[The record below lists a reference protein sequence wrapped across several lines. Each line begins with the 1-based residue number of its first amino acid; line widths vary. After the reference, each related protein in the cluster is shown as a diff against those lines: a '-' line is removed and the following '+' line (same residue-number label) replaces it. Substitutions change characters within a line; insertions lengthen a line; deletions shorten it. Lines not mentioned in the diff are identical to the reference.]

1 MNVKYQQDPFFYK
14 QFSYFCEQGGDG
26 DANSGQLGLANLGG
40 VFIVLMGGVILSC
53 LLAVAEFMWEARK
66 IVKDKEVRY
75 HKHPLPGVG
84 KTVQSVCNFYI
95 ITNCFITLI
104 VAICLERIR
113 N

>member
-1 MNVKYQQDPFFYK
+1 M
-14 QFSYFCEQGGDG
+14 
-26 DANSGQLGLANLGG
+26 
-40 VFIVLMGGVILSC
+40 LMGGVILSC

-66 IVKDKEVRY
+66 IVKDKEVIMY
-75 HKHPLPGVG
+75 HKHPLPGDG
-84 KTVQSVCNFYI
+84 KTVQSICSIYI